1 MRSLTD
7 RQRRR
12 LLKQGLSAAV
22 LTMLAGT
29 GLLLPRRVLAHWPRE
44 AFTAETVEDALRA
57 LMGEAEPVEDEAISF
72 TVGSPPTYA
81 VNGAAVPVEIQT
93 TLENI
98 ERIAIVVDKNPA
110 PLAMSI
116 EPGPAMRPPFKTMIK
131 MAEDSDV
138 YAIVRANNKLYQTQ
152 RFVEVDIGGCA

>member
-1 MRSLTD
+1 MNSLTD

-22 LTMLAGT
+22 LTMLAGS
-29 GLLLPRRVLAHWPRE
+29 GLLLPQRVLAHWPRD

-57 LMGEAEPVEDEAISF
+57 LMGQAETVEDDAVSF
-72 TVGSPPTYA
+72 TVGSPPSYA

-93 TLENI
+93 TLENV
-98 ERIAIVVDKNPA
+98 ERIAIVVDKNPS

-116 EPGPAMRPPFKTMIK
+116 EPGAAMRPPFKTMIK

-138 YAIVRANNKLYQTQ
+138 YAIVRAGDQLYQTR